1 LTPIQAA
8 SKIAV
13 SFVAIHR
20 RLSKTHYACP
30 WLVLTFAK
38 GLKERVMRA
47 RCSSGFTLIELLV
60 VMAIIGILVAL
71 LLPAVQMA
79 REAAR
84 RIQCT
89 NNLKQIALAAHNY
102 EAAFGVTPVF
112 QPSWGRSYDTGMFSG
127 FTMLLPFL
135 ERNEVYA
142 LVNFGVPGSDLPG
155 LGLDTPIPDNV
166 TSATTKLSMFV
177 CPTDGV
183 ENRRSGHPDLGD
195 SSYCANYG
203 WPQIIRGR
211 TNGYATITFTVPPF
225 APPAYF
231 TEQAANVRPKSI
243 VDGLSKTVAFS
254 ERLRNPGY
262 LNFFTEQRRMYFQ
275 LIRPTLPVDWTM
287 ENLCDLCTRSTTPL
301 EFSYRL
307 GGSWLRGD
315 ARYGNMFTVLM
326 TPNTKSCP
334 DVFSLADYNCY
345 FASGDTGVTP
355 SSDHPGGVLVA
366 MADGSVSFVNS
377 SIDRKL
383 WWSMG
388 TRDGGEA
395 Q

>member
-1 LTPIQAA
+1 
-8 SKIAV
+8 
-13 SFVAIHR
+13 
-20 RLSKTHYACP
+20 
-30 WLVLTFAK
+30 
-38 GLKERVMRA
+38 
-47 RCSSGFTLIELLV
+47 LIELLV

-102 EAAFGVTPVF
+102 QAAFGVTPAF
-112 QPSWGRSYDTGMFSG
+112 QPSWNRSYDSGMFSG
-127 FTMLLPFL
+127 FAALLPFL
-135 ERNEVYA
+135 DQDELYTRI
-142 LVNFGVPGSDLPG
+142 NFGVPGSDLPG
-155 LGLDTPIPDNV
+155 PGLDTPIIDNV
-166 TSATTKLSMFV
+166 TPATTKLSIFV

-183 ENRRSGHPDLGD
+183 ENRRSGHPDYGD

-203 WPQIIRGR
+203 WPQIVGGK
-211 TNGYATITFTVPPF
+211 TNGYATILFDVPPF

-231 TEQAANVRPKSI
+231 TEQGAIVKPKSI
-243 VDGLSKTVAFS
+243 VDGLSKTAAFS
-254 ERLRNPGY
+254 ERLRNLGY
-262 LNFFTEQRRMYFQ
+262 VSFFSEQRRMYF
-275 LIRPTLPVDWTM
+275 LLTRPTQPIDWTM
-287 ENLCDLCTRSTTPL
+287 EKLGDICLLSTTPIDY
-301 EFSYRL
+301 SDRL

-334 DVFSLADYNCY
+334 DQYTQADYNCY
-345 FASGDTGVTP
+345 FASGDAGVTP

-366 MADGSVSFVNS
+366 MADGSVTFVNN
-377 SIDRKL
+377 SIDRKG
-383 WWSMG
+383 WWAMG